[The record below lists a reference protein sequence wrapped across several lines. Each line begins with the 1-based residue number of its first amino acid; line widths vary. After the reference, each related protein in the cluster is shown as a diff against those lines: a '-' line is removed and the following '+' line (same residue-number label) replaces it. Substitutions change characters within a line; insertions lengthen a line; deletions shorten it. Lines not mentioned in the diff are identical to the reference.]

1 MLLLQLCRMAICIAV
16 IAKEV
21 KIDFFILDTLTQ
33 TQIISLSYLHAD
45 NSSPYETFEEHDFWP
60 G

>member
-1 MLLLQLCRMAICIAV
+1 MAICIAV

-33 TQIISLSYLHAD
+33 TQIISFSYLHAD